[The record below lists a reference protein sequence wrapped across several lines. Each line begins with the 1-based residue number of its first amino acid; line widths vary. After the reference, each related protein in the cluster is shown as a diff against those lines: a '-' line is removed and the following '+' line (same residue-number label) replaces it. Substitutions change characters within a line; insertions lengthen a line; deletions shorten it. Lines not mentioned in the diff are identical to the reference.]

1 MADSE
6 FLKYFA
12 TNIFTDS
19 NRAVCEVKDAFLQIA
34 GAAVNQTLVTAVT
47 AKKIVVLS
55 LALHSTGAAGHIVF
69 KSGNA
74 GTNLRSYLAP
84 INTSASPM
92 IQEPLNFS
100 GIFRTA
106 SGIGLFID
114 NNSAA
119 ICNVAVSYIEV
130 TA

>member
-1 MADSE
+1 MNAE
-6 FLKYFA
+6 YVKYFA

-19 NRAVCEVKDAFLQIA
+19 TRNVCEVKDAFLQATAATNNQSLI
-34 GAAVNQTLVTAVT
+34 AAVTG
-47 AKKIVVLS
+47 KKIVVIS
-55 LALHSTGAAGHIVF
+55 LALHSLGAAGHIVF

-84 INTSASPM
+84 VNTSASPM
-92 IQEPLNFS
+92 IQEPLNFA

-106 SGIGLFID
+106 SGIGLFLD

-119 ICNVAVSYIEV
+119 AVNVACSYIEV